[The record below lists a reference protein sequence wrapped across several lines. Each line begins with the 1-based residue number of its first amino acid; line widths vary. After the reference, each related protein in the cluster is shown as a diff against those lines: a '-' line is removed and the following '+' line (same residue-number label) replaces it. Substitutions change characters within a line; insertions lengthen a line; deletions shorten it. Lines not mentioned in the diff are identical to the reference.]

1 MSIKNEIER
10 LQNAKSGIVSAII
23 RKGVSVPEGVK
34 LDGMEE
40 LIDGIETGVDTSDAT
55 ASSNEILL
63 GETAY
68 VDGVKVIGTIE
79 TFDGSY
85 TCSGESTG
93 GEEGEDVTEET
104 EAYTEKLTILEN
116 AITALEAELEGKA
129 SGGSGGNVET
139 YTITSDYDGTIMV
152 YTDVNNQYQVVEG
165 KGQYICPANSL
176 IVAHDEWWAAG
187 ISVLGGEILLGDSTG
202 GLFHVVKVTGDIT
215 VTQQGG

>member
-10 LQNAKSGIVSAII
+10 LQNAKNGIASAIT

-68 VDGVKVIGTIE
+68 VDGVKVTGTIE

-93 GEEGEDVTEET
+93 GGEGEDVTEET
-104 EAYTEKLTILEN
+104 EVYTEKLTILEN
-116 AITALEAELEGKA
+116 AITALENELEGKA
-129 SGGSGGNVET
+129 SAGAGPKLIKVYHSNLSFST
-139 YTITSDYDGTIMV
+139 AYYINADYEI
-152 YTDVNNQYQVVEG
+152 VNFPRDTE
-165 KGQYICPANSL
+165 A
-176 IVAHDEWWAAG
+176 D
-187 ISVLGGEILLGDSTG
+187 VLGGIILYWGFYTI
-202 GLFHVVKVTGDIT
+202 VATGDYVRYDNID
-215 VTQQGG
+215 GGSIIKFNTDNGHF